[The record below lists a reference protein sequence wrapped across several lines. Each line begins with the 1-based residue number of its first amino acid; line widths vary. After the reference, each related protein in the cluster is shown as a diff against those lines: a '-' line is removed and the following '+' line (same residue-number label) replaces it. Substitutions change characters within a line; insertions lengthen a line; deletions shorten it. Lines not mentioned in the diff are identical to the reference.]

1 MQVAK
6 NYLYTAAYQ
15 LLNII
20 APLITM
26 PYLAR
31 VLGRNGVGVA
41 SWTNSFVTY
50 FLLIASLGI
59 VTYGSREIA
68 YVKDNKQARQQK
80 FWEIQ
85 IIHTIAGIFSL
96 ALYFLFL
103 KYGVQLNSNIED
115 NQIYLILQT
124 WVIISGILDISWYF
138 MGMEDFKKTVL
149 RNALVKIAMTVLIFV
164 LVKTPNDIG
173 NYILLLGLSQVFG
186 NLSMWFYLFK
196 KISLPNRHQ

>member
-59 VTYGSREIA
+59 ITYGSREIA

-103 KYGVQLNSNIED
+103 KYGVQLNGNIED
-115 NQIYLILQT
+115 
-124 WVIISGILDISWYF
+124 
-138 MGMEDFKKTVL
+138 
-149 RNALVKIAMTVLIFV
+149 
-164 LVKTPNDIG
+164 
-173 NYILLLGLSQVFG
+173 
-186 NLSMWFYLFK
+186 
-196 KISLPNRHQ
+196 

>member
-85 IIHTIAGIFSL
+85 IIHTIDGIFSL
-96 ALYFLFL
+96 AL
-103 KYGVQLNSNIED
+103 
-115 NQIYLILQT
+115 
-124 WVIISGILDISWYF
+124 
-138 MGMEDFKKTVL
+138 
-149 RNALVKIAMTVLIFV
+149 
-164 LVKTPNDIG
+164 
-173 NYILLLGLSQVFG
+173 
-186 NLSMWFYLFK
+186 
-196 KISLPNRHQ
+196 